1 MIEFGEWLPDQPDYL
16 NKGVTTA
23 LNCYPSATGYRSVKA
38 FQAVSGAATNTIAGV
53 FAAKENSGN
62 VKLFAGDDAKLYVF
76 GGSGNALVNA
86 SKAGNYNIGASG
98 RWRFTQFGDKVLV
111 AGTTAEDVQKWQL
124 GTDTSFS
131 DLSASCPKC
140 DFITVVRDQVW
151 TASVDTGSGKIPFR
165 VQWSGINDETSWTV
179 GTDQSDFQDIPDAGA
194 ITGLAGGQTAVI
206 LMERAIAVA
215 SYVGSPLIYQIDR
228 VETARGCAYS
238 GSVAQIG
245 RMVFYLSE
253 DGFYAFDGT
262 KSQPIGAEKVNR
274 FFFDDMDAAYSSK
287 MSAAVD
293 PTQQVVAWSYVSN
306 SSADASPDRMI
317 VFNYA
322 VNRWSLVEVGA
333 DIIAPFFTSGQ
344 TLDSLNTVYT
354 NIDSVGSLI
363 DSHLFKGGSFVF
375 GGAYN
380 KMLHAFTGAPLAA
393 TFETAE
399 LSVARDKHALVTR
412 TVPHFTG
419 GSVSMKIGVRDRHD
433 DPVVFDAGSALT
445 NEGFCEHR
453 VQGRFHRAQMTIN
466 GNWQNAQGVD
476 IEGRQLGRR

>member
-1 MIEFGEWLPDQPDYL
+1 MIEFKDWLPDQPAFL
-16 NKGVTTA
+16 NKGVMTA
-23 LNCYPSATGYRSVKA
+23 LNCYPSAVGYRSVNA
-38 FQAVSGAATNTIAGV
+38 FEAVSGAATSKIAGV
-53 FAAKENSGN
+53 FAAKDNSGN
-62 VKLFAGDDAKLYVF
+62 VKLFAGDATKLYVY
-76 GGSGNALVNA
+76 GGSGGALVDA
-86 SKAGNYNIGASG
+86 SKAGGYNLGANG
-98 RWRFTQFGDKVLV
+98 RWRSAQFGDKLLV
-111 AGTTAEDVQKWQL
+111 AGGSGEEVQKWQL

-131 DLSASCPKC
+131 DLSASCPKA

-151 TASVDTGSGKIPFR
+151 VASIDDGSGKQPFR

-179 GTDQSDFQDIPDAGA
+179 GTAQSDFQDIPDAGN
-194 ITGLAGGQTAVI
+194 IVGIVGGQNCTI

-238 GSVAQIG
+238 GSVANIG
-245 RMVFYLSE
+245 GLVFFISD
-253 DGFYAFDGT
+253 DGFYAFDGS

-274 FFFDDMDAAYSSK
+274 FFLNDMDLAYTSK

-306 SSADASPDRMI
+306 ASPDGEPDRMI
-317 VFNYA
+317 VFNYTLG
-322 VNRWSLVEVGA
+322 RWSLVEVGA

-344 TLDSLNTVYT
+344 DLESLDAFYGNLDAAGTIV
-354 NIDSVGSLI
+354 

-375 GGAYN
+375 GGAYQ
-380 KMLHAFTGAPLAA
+380 KKLHAFSGAPIAA

-399 LSVARDKHALVTR
+399 FPVAKDKHALVTR

-419 GSVSMKIGVRDRHD
+419 GNVSMQVGARDRHD

-445 NEGFCEHR
+445 DEGFCEHR
-453 VQGRFHRAQMTIN
+453 VQGRFHRAKMTIS
-466 GNWQNAQGVD
+466 GNWENAQGLD
-476 IEGRQLGRR
+476 IEGRALGRR

>member
-1 MIEFGEWLPDQPDYL
+1 MIEFKDWLPDQPAYL

-23 LNCYPSATGYRSVKA
+23 LNCYPSAVGYRSVNA
-38 FQAVSGAATNTIAGV
+38 FQAVSGAATNKIAGV
-53 FAAKENSGN
+53 FAAKDNNGN
-62 VKLFAGDDAKLYVF
+62 VKLFAGDATKLYVF
-76 GGSGNALVNA
+76 GGAGNALVDA
-86 SKAGNYNIGASG
+86 SKAGGYNIGASG
-98 RWRFTQFGDKVLV
+98 RWRSTQFGDKLLV
-111 AGTTAEDVQKWQL
+111 AGGTGEEVQKWQL

-131 DLSASCPKC
+131 DLSASCPNA

-151 TASVDTGSGKIPFR
+151 VASIDDGSGKKPSR

-179 GTDQSDFQDIPDAGA
+179 GTDQSDFQEIPDAGN
-194 ITGLAGGQTAVI
+194 ITGLCGGQNAVI

-245 RMVFYLSE
+245 GLVFFLAE
-253 DGFYAFDGT
+253 DGFYAFDGS

-274 FFFDDMDAAYSSK
+274 FFLNDMDLAYTSK

-306 SSADASPDRMI
+306 ASPDGEPDRMI
-317 VFNYA
+317 VFNYTLG
-322 VNRWSLVEVGA
+322 RWSLVEVGA

-344 TLDSLNTVYT
+344 DLESLDALYAD
-354 NIDSVGSLI
+354 IDAVGSIL

-375 GGAYN
+375 GGAYQ
-380 KMLHAFTGAPLAA
+380 KKLHAFSGAPIAA

-399 LSVARDKHALVTR
+399 FPVAKDKHALVTR

-419 GSVSMKIGVRDRHD
+419 GSVSMQVGARDRHD

-445 NEGFCEHR
+445 DEGFCEHR
-453 VQGRFHRAQMTIN
+453 VQGRFHRAKMTIS
-466 GNWQNAQGVD
+466 GNWENAQGLD
-476 IEGRQLGRR
+476 IEGRALGRR